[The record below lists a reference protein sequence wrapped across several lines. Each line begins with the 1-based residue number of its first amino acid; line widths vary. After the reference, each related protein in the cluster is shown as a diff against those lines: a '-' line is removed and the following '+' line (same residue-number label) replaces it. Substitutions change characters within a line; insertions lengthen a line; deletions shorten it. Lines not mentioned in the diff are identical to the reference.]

1 MSTAILAGPA
11 ALAASAV
18 THGYRTERGEIAA
31 LRDVSLRIAPGE
43 FCALIG
49 PSGCGKTTLL
59 HVLAGL
65 LRPSAGQVAVPPAGP
80 RRLAAAV
87 VFQGVSTFP
96 WMTVLGNVEYG
107 LRMLG
112 VPRPERSRRAEAE
125 LRRVGLAAFRDAYP
139 RQLSEGMRQR
149 VSIARALATDPTVL
163 LMDEPFASLDEQ
175 TRLVLQDQLLALWEE
190 RRPTV
195 LFVTHSLDEA
205 ARLADRVL
213 VMSARP
219 GRIKADIPVPF
230 ARPREYREVRRDPAY
245 GAFTARLW
253 DELEN
258 ELAASTS
265 LPAPISSLRAAES
278 PRGPAS
284 AGPPTGKR

>member
-1 MSTAILAGPA
+1 VKTAERLAERAAAIGAAGVSHTYHTDRGDIPA
-11 ALAASAV
+11 LC
-18 THGYRTERGEIAA
+18 
-31 LRDVSLRIAPGE
+31 DVSAGIAPGE

-59 HVLAGL
+59 HILAGL
-65 LRPSAGQVAVPPAGP
+65 LRPSRGSVVLPPAAPG
-80 RRLAAAV
+80 RLPAAV
-87 VFQGVSTFP
+87 VFQGICTFP
-96 WMTVLGNVEYG
+96 WMTVLDNVEYG

-112 VPRPERSRRAEAE
+112 VPRGERRARAEAE
-125 LRRVGLAAFRDAYP
+125 LRRVGLSSFRHAYP

-149 VSIARALATDPTVL
+149 VSIARAFATDPAVL

-175 TRLVLQDQLLALWEE
+175 TRLVLQDELLRLWHE

-219 GRIKADIPVPF
+219 GRITADLPVPF
-230 ARPREYREVRRDPAY
+230 SRPRGYRDVRRDPAY
-245 GAFTARLW
+245 GEFTARLW
-253 DELEN
+253 DALEN
-258 ELAASTS
+258 EIANTADGAAEG
-265 LPAPISSLRAAES
+265 LRA
-278 PRGPAS
+278 
-284 AGPPTGKR
+284 

>member
-1 MSTAILAGPA
+1 VSPAVLTASGA
-11 ALAASAV
+11 AISATAV
-18 THGYRTERGEIAA
+18 THAYRTERGEVAA
-31 LRDVSLRIAPGE
+31 LRDVSVRIAAGE

-59 HVLAGL
+59 HILAGL
-65 LRPSAGQVAVPPAGP
+65 LRPAAGTVLLPPALP
-80 RRLAAAV
+80 ARLPAAV

-107 LRMLG
+107 LRRLG
-112 VPRPERSRRAEAE
+112 VPRGDSRARAESE
-125 LRRVGLAAFRDAYP
+125 IRRVGLEAFRDAYP

-149 VSIARALATDPTVL
+149 VSIARAFATDPPVL
-163 LMDEPFASLDEQ
+163 LMDEPFAALDEQ
-175 TRLVLQDQLLALWEE
+175 TRLVLQDELLRLWQE

-219 GRIKADIPVPF
+219 GHIKADIPVPLP
-230 ARPREYREVRRDPAY
+230 RPRGYRDVRRDPAY

-253 DELEN
+253 DELET
-258 ELAASTS
+258 ELRRP
-265 LPAPISSLRAAES
+265 LP
-278 PRGPAS
+278 
-284 AGPPTGKR
+284 

>member
-1 MSTAILAGPA
+1 MKTAVRTAPGAAIAAAG
-11 ALAASAV
+11 V
-18 THGYRTERGEIAA
+18 GHTYRTDRGEIAA
-31 LRDVSLRIAPGE
+31 LRDVSVRIAAGE

-59 HVLAGL
+59 HILAGL
-65 LRPSAGQVAVPPAGP
+65 LRPTRGSVDLPAAVPG
-80 RRLAAAV
+80 RLPAAV
-87 VFQGVSTFP
+87 VFQGVCTFP
-96 WMTVLGNVEYG
+96 WMTVLANVEYG

-112 VPRPERSRRAEAE
+112 VPRGERRARAEAE
-125 LRRVGLAAFRDAYP
+125 LRRVGLWAFRDAYP

-149 VSIARALATDPTVL
+149 VSIARAFATDPAIL

-175 TRLVLQDQLLALWEE
+175 TRLVLQDELLRLWHE

-219 GRIKADIPVPF
+219 GHVTADIPVPLP
-230 ARPREYREVRRDPAY
+230 RPRRYRDVRRDPAY
-245 GAFTARLW
+245 GEFTARLW

-258 ELAASTS
+258 EIA
-265 LPAPISSLRAAES
+265 R
-278 PRGPAS
+278 
-284 AGPPTGKR
+284 TGVPGVER

>member
-1 MSTAILAGPA
+1 MSGAVVAGGPPDGGLAGTRDIDAGPA

-18 THGYRTERGEIAA
+18 RHTYRTDRGEIAA
-31 LRDVSLRIAPGE
+31 LREVSLRIAPGE

-59 HVLAGL
+59 HILAGL
-65 LRPSAGQVAVPPAGP
+65 LRPSAGEVAVPPARPGA
-80 RRLAAAV
+80 LASAV
-87 VFQGVSTFP
+87 VFQGISTFP
-96 WMTVLGNVEYG
+96 WMTALGNVEYG

-112 VPRPERSRRAEAE
+112 VPRRERTRRAEAE
-125 LRRVGLAAFRDAYP
+125 LRRVGLAAFRDVYP

-163 LMDEPFASLDEQ
+163 LLDEPFASLDEQ
-175 TRLVLQDQLLALWEE
+175 TRLVLQDSLLALWEE

-230 ARPREYREVRRDPAY
+230 GRPREYRDVRRDPAY

-258 ELAASTS
+258 ELAET
-265 LPAPISSLRAAES
+265 P
-278 PRGPAS
+278 
-284 AGPPTGKR
+284 

>member
-1 MSTAILAGPA
+1 MKAAVLAQPDA

-18 THGYRTERGEIAA
+18 THAYRTDRGEILA
-31 LRDVSLRIAPGE
+31 LREVSLRIAPGE

-59 HVLAGL
+59 HILAGL
-65 LRPSAGQVAVPPAGP
+65 LRPAGGTVAVPPAQPG
-80 RRLAAAV
+80 RLASAV
-87 VFQGVSTFP
+87 VFQGICTFP

-112 VPRPERSRRAEAE
+112 IPRPERARRAEAE
-125 LRRVGLAAFRDAYP
+125 LRRVGLWAFRDAYP

-149 VSIARALATDPTVL
+149 VSIARALATDPAVL

-175 TRLVLQDQLLALWEE
+175 TRLVLQDQLLTLWQEQ
-190 RRPTV
+190 RPTI

-219 GRIKADIPVPF
+219 GRIKADIPVPLP
-230 ARPREYREVRRDPAY
+230 RPRGYRDVRRDPAY
-245 GAFTARLW
+245 GTFTARLW
-253 DELEN
+253 DDLET
-258 ELAASTS
+258 EIER
-265 LPAPISSLRAAES
+265 PAP
-278 PRGPAS
+278 
-284 AGPPTGKR
+284 

>member
-1 MSTAILAGPA
+1 VTPAVLAQPEAAI
-11 ALAASAV
+11 AASGV
-18 THGYRTERGEIAA
+18 GHTYPTDRGSVAA
-31 LRDVSLRIAPGE
+31 LRDVSVRVGAGE
-43 FCALIG
+43 FCAVIG

-59 HVLAGL
+59 HILAGL
-65 LRPSAGQVAVPPAGP
+65 LPPSTGSVMLPLP
-80 RRLAAAV
+80 AAV
-87 VFQGVSTFP
+87 VFQGICTFP
-96 WMTVLGNVEYG
+96 WMTVLANVEYG

-112 VPRPERSRRAEAE
+112 VPARARRTRAEAE
-125 LRRVGLAAFRDAYP
+125 LRRVGLWTFRQAFP
-139 RQLSEGMRQR
+139 HQLSEGMRQR
-149 VSIARALATDPTVL
+149 VSIARAFATDPAVL

-175 TRLVLQDQLLALWEE
+175 TRLVLQDELLRLWQE

-219 GRIKADIPVPF
+219 GRITADIAVPLP
-230 ARPREYREVRRDPAY
+230 RPREYRAVRRDPAY

-258 ELAASTS
+258 EIA
-265 LPAPISSLRAAES
+265 RAGK
-278 PRGPAS
+278 PG
-284 AGPPTGKR
+284 AGDGCDE

>member
-1 MSTAILAGPA
+1 MKTAVLAEPGA

-18 THGYRTERGEIAA
+18 THAYRTERGEIPA

-59 HVLAGL
+59 HILAGL
-65 LRPSAGQVAVPPAGP
+65 LRPSGGAVAVPPARQG
-80 RRLAAAV
+80 RLAAAV
-87 VFQGVSTFP
+87 VFQGICTFP
-96 WMTVLGNVEYG
+96 WLTVLGNVEYG

-112 VPRPERSRRAEAE
+112 VRRPERVRRAEAE
-125 LRRVGLAAFRDAYP
+125 LRRVGLWAFRDAYP

-149 VSIARALATDPTVL
+149 VSIARAFATDPAVL

-175 TRLVLQDQLLALWEE
+175 TRLVLQDELLRLWQEQ
-190 RRPTV
+190 RPTV

-219 GRIKADIPVPF
+219 GRIKADITVPLP
-230 ARPREYREVRRDPAY
+230 RPRGYREVRLDPAY

-253 DELEN
+253 DELET
-258 ELAASTS
+258 ELGRP
-265 LPAPISSLRAAES
+265 LP
-278 PRGPAS
+278 
-284 AGPPTGKR
+284 

>member
-1 MSTAILAGPA
+1 VKAAVLAEPGA
-11 ALAASAV
+11 ALAASGV
-18 THGYRTERGEIAA
+18 THAYRTERREIAA

-59 HVLAGL
+59 HILAGL
-65 LRPSAGQVAVPPAGP
+65 LRPTAGAVAVPPARPG
-80 RRLAAAV
+80 RLAAAV
-87 VFQGVSTFP
+87 VFQGICTFP

-112 VPRPERSRRAEAE
+112 VARPERARRAEAE
-125 LRRVGLAAFRDAYP
+125 LRRVGLWAFRDAHP

-149 VSIARALATDPTVL
+149 VSIARAFATDPAVL

-175 TRLVLQDQLLALWEE
+175 TRLVLQDQLLTLWQD

-219 GRIKADIPVPF
+219 GHIKADIRVPLP
-230 ARPREYREVRRDPAY
+230 RPRRYRDVRRDPAY
-245 GAFTARLW
+245 GAFTALLW
-253 DELEN
+253 DELET
-258 ELAASTS
+258 ELARP
-265 LPAPISSLRAAES
+265 LP
-278 PRGPAS
+278 
-284 AGPPTGKR
+284 

>member
-1 MSTAILAGPA
+1 MRTAVLAPPDA
-11 ALAASAV
+11 AIAASGV
-18 THGYRTERGEIAA
+18 THAFRTERGEIVA
-31 LRDVSLRIAPGE
+31 LRDVALRVAAGE

-59 HVLAGL
+59 HILAGL
-65 LRPSAGQVAVPPAGP
+65 LRPGAGAVSLPPAPPGHLP
-80 RRLAAAV
+80 AAV
-87 VFQGVSTFP
+87 VFQGISTFP
-96 WMTVLGNVEYG
+96 WMTVRANVEYG

-112 VPRPERSRRAEAE
+112 VPRRERRERAEAE
-125 LRRVGLAAFRDAYP
+125 LRRVGLSAFRDAYP

-149 VSIARALATDPTVL
+149 VSIARAFATDPAVL

-175 TRLVLQDQLLALWEE
+175 TRLALQDQLLALWQE
-190 RRPTV
+190 RRATV

-219 GRIKADIPVPF
+219 GHIKADIPVPLP
-230 ARPREYREVRRDPAY
+230 RPRGYREVRRDPAY

-253 DELEN
+253 DELES
-258 ELAASTS
+258 ELMGAG
-265 LPAPISSLRAAES
+265 I
-278 PRGPAS
+278 G
-284 AGPPTGKR
+284 GPPA